1 MRPMTDDTDGISA
14 ADEKGE
20 EQLDSSPDILREMI
34 DEMREQA
41 VLLRAFDPG
50 GFAAPAGARPDPE
63 RNLLAAGAL
72 MRAGNIVLTCLFEDT
87 ARLLLEQDSVA
98 EEPDRMIVLDDLPM
112 AFAHLYTH
120 AFAERFIIV
129 MAGVVGALHRP
140 KWVPPSTIA
149 ERLAVHM
156 LIKTARAGLEI
167 AEVIDW
173 SDSHEVFEPFRAAA
187 FTDRDHELL
196 YELERDDLPAVLRA
210 EPSDGLSNELA
221 HWFRPVGGRG
231 FIHPF
236 LRD

>member
-1 MRPMTDDTDGISA
+1 MTDDTYGISGS
-14 ADEKGE
+14 DEKGVAR
-20 EQLDSSPDILREMI
+20 LDNEPGIIREMI

-41 VLLRAFDPG
+41 MLLRAFDPG
-50 GFAAPAGARPDPE
+50 EFGTPPGADPDPG
-63 RNLLAAGAL
+63 RDRVAAGAL

-87 ARLLLEQDSVA
+87 ARLLMEQESVA
-98 EEPDRMIVLDDLPM
+98 EAPDRMIVLDDLPT

-120 AFAERFIIV
+120 AFAERFV
-129 MAGVVGALHRP
+129 VVTAGVVAALHRS
-140 KWVPPSTIA
+140 KWIPPSTIA
-149 ERLAVHM
+149 ERLALHL

-173 SDSHEVFEPFRAAA
+173 ADSHEIYEPFRAAA
-187 FTDRDHELL
+187 FGDRDHELL
-196 YELERDDLPAVLRA
+196 YELDRDDLPVAMRG
-210 EPSDGLSNELA
+210 EPADGLDNELA

>member
-1 MRPMTDDTDGISA
+1 MRPMTDDTHGISGAGTEDAVELDA
-14 ADEKGE
+14 A
-20 EQLDSSPDILREMI
+20 PDIMEEML

-41 VLLRAFDPG
+41 SLLRAFDHGEFGVPPG
-50 GFAAPAGARPDPE
+50 ADPDSG
-63 RNLLAAGAL
+63 RDRLAAGAL

-87 ARLLLEQDSVA
+87 ARLLMEQESVA
-98 EEPDRMIVLDDLPM
+98 ESPDRMIVLDDLPT

-120 AFAERFIIV
+120 AFAERFVIV
-129 MAGVVGALHRP
+129 TAGVVAALHRP
-140 KWVPPSTIA
+140 KWIPPSTIA
-149 ERLAVHM
+149 ERLALHL

-173 SDSHEVFEPFRAAA
+173 ADSHEIYEAFRAAA
-187 FTDRDHELL
+187 FVDRDHELL
-196 YELERDDLPAVLRA
+196 YELERDDLPLVLRE
-210 EPSDGLSNELA
+210 EPADGLSNELT